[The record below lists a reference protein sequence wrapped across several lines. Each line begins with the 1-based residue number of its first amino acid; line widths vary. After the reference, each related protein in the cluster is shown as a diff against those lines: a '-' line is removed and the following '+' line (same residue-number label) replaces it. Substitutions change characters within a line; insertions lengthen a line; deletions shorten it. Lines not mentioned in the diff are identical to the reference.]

1 MPEEAWCQEDI
12 AEESEGAST
21 VATATRP
28 ASPSVRGVPGMVVA
42 GSGGTERISSR
53 LCIRCTNCARM
64 VMLLGQGVALPLPP
78 VAGMEEEEVG

>member
-1 MPEEAWCQEDI
+1 MPEETWCQA
-12 AEESEGAST
+12 AEGSEGAST
-21 VATATRP
+21 VATVTRL
-28 ASPSVRGVPGMVVA
+28 ASASGWGVTGMVVA

-78 VAGMEEEEVG
+78 VAEMEEEEVG